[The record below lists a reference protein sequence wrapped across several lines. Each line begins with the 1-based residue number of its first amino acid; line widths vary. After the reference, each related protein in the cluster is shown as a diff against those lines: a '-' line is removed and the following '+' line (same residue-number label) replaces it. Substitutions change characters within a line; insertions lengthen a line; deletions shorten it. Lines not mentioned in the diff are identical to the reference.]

1 MEMRGLV
8 TMEKGAGSFGS
19 SLSVSRK
26 GGDQRSCSVAVH
38 TAGLEND

>member
-19 SLSVSRK
+19 GLSVAGK
-26 GGDQRSCSVAVH
+26 AGIKEAAVWLC
-38 TAGLEND
+38 T

>member
-19 SLSVSRK
+19 GLSVSRK
-26 GGDQRSCSVAVH
+26 GGDQRSSTVAVH
-38 TAGLEND
+38 ITGLENN